1 MAQAGHSALL
11 ALSARCP
18 WRSHHHSPRPA
29 RSPLAALCRAPAT
42 LAPTKKNPKNTPP
55 KKTQKNAPNS
65 QCGDCT
71 PHNRTH
77 PLKPKPA
84 PAGSAAGADTG
95 PCSGCIYCDKLE
107 CAQCGACNA
116 KLIAAR
122 FAKKAT
128 TTTAAP
134 LPLLKAEAATQP
146 APRGAPTLLFLAG
159 CAVGAALLGAAYV
172 ARSVSARIGAAKS
185 ADQYSAHVETG
196 ADGEGGVKRSLIGGG
211 E

>member
-1 MAQAGHSALL
+1 MAQAGLPALP
-11 ALSARCP
+11 ALPARCP

-42 LAPTKKNPKNTPP
+42 PAPTNKQTN
-55 KKTQKNAPNS
+55 KNAPNS

-107 CAQCGACNA
+107 CAQCGACDA